1 MGRSLRCFVL
11 VLTASSATGSA
22 LAANPAE
29 FQVFS
34 LTTGTSTL
42 LPGRIYPPPA
52 ASTSRRPLIVFLHGA
67 GESGTNNTL
76 QVNGNIDNLLTEAKR
91 RGAYLYAPQTN
102 GGWTSSTVTDRVMS
116 MVDRALGELNVDA
129 SRLYVTGLSMGGGG
143 TWNVLNRYGERF
155 AAGVPICAVGPGVD
169 FNPANL
175 LDESIWAFHARSDAT
190 VSVTT
195 TRNVVNSILAAG
207 GEAPW
212 VFPTN
217 ANPLEPEFT
226 SPSIDLKYT
235 DYRLG
240 GHGIWGRVYST
251 PAMYE
256 WMFARTTVPEP
267 AGLILVG
274 AFAYIA
280 AIGRRRS

>member
-1 MGRSLRCFVL
+1 MGRSFRCFVL
-11 VLTASSATGSA
+11 VLTVSSAA
-22 LAANPAE
+22 DRAVAANPAE

-34 LTTGTSTL
+34 LTSGTSTL
-42 LPGRIYPPPA
+42 LPGRIYAPPA
-52 ASTSRRPLIVFLHGA
+52 ASMSPRPLILFLHGA

-76 QVNGNIDNLLTEAKR
+76 QVNGNIDNLLAEAKR
-91 RGAYLYAPQTN
+91 RDAFLYAPQTN
-102 GGWTSSTVTDRVMS
+102 ATWAGATTTDRVMS
-116 MVDRALGELNVDA
+116 MIDRALGEFNVDA

-143 TWNVLNRYGERF
+143 TWNILNRYGERF
-155 AAGVPICAVGPGVD
+155 AAGVPICAVSPATD

-175 LDESIWAFHARSDAT
+175 LDESIWAFHARTDGT

-195 TRNVVNSILAAG
+195 SRNVVNRIRAAG

-212 VFPTN
+212 TFPTN
-217 ANPLEPEFT
+217 ADPLEPEFT
-226 SPSIDLKYT
+226 SPTIDLKYT

-240 GHGIWGRVYST
+240 GHGIWGRVYNT

-267 AGLILVG
+267 TGLILAGV
-274 AFAYIA
+274 FAIVA
-280 AIGRRRS
+280 TVGRRRP